1 MQKRLRTRA
10 TSAVNG
16 QPRSRFQPVLC
27 CPVGCF
33 PAAPPSPGATALTD
47 SWITISPSV
56 QPSRIPVIP
65 LCLPWAQSDS
75 IPAAAPTAAA
85 PGAAS

>member
-1 MQKRLRTRA
+1 MSVYTCYVHREWTA
-10 TSAVNG
+10 SVSFSA
-16 QPRSRFQPVLC
+16 RSVLPC
-27 CPVGCF
+27 RCF
-33 PAAPPSPGATALTD
+33 PAAPPSPGAAALTD
-47 SWITISPSV
+47 SWITISPFV

-85 PGAAS
+85 PGAAL